1 MNEKSWI
8 SRNRSLVITI
18 TINAIALITFFVKM
32 DERVSRLEE
41 WRNEVNPGRVT
52 QKDLLLIEEKMKNM
66 GDNVLDMKTD
76 IKEIKHEIRQVIK

>member
-8 SRNRSLVITI
+8 SRNRSLIITI

-41 WRNEVNPGRVT
+41 WRNEVNPQRVT
-52 QKDLLLIEEKMKNM
+52 QKDLMLIEEKMKNM
-66 GDNVLDMKTD
+66 GDNVLDVKTD
-76 IKEIKHEIRQVIK
+76 LKEIKHEIRQIIK

>member
-8 SRNRSLVITI
+8 SRNWSLIITI

-41 WRNEVNPGRVT
+41 WRNEINPQRVT
-52 QKDLLLIEEKMKNM
+52 QKDLMLIEEKMKNM
-66 GDNVLDMKTD
+66 GDNVLDVKTAL
-76 IKEIKHEIRQVIK
+76 KEIKHEIRQIIK

>member
-8 SRNRSLVITI
+8 SRNRSLIITI

-32 DERVSRLEE
+32 DERFSRLEE

>member
-8 SRNRSLVITI
+8 SRNRSLIITI

-41 WRNEVNPGRVT
+41 RRNEINPQRVT
-52 QKDLLLIEEKMKNM
+52 QKDLMLIEEKMKNM
-66 GDNVLDMKTD
+66 GDNVLDVKTD
-76 IKEIKHEIRQVIK
+76 LKEIKHEIRQIIK

>member
-8 SRNRSLVITI
+8 SRNRSLIITI

-52 QKDLLLIEEKMKNM
+52 QKDLMLIEEKMKNM
-66 GDNVLDMKTD
+66 GDNVLDVKTD
-76 IKEIKHEIRQVIK
+76 LKEIKHEIRQIIK

>member
-8 SRNRSLVITI
+8 SRNRSLIITI

-41 WRNEVNPGRVT
+41 WRNEINPQRVT
-52 QKDLLLIEEKMKNM
+52 QKDLMLIEEKMKNM
-66 GDNVLDMKTD
+66 GDNVLDVKTD
-76 IKEIKHEIRQVIK
+76 LKEIKHEIRQIIK

>member
-8 SRNRSLVITI
+8 SRNRSLIITI

>member
-8 SRNRSLVITI
+8 SRNWSLIITI

-41 WRNEVNPGRVT
+41 WRNEINPQRVT
-52 QKDLLLIEEKMKNM
+52 QKDLMLIEEKMKNM
-66 GDNVLDMKTD
+66 GDNVLDVKTD
-76 IKEIKHEIRQVIK
+76 LKEIKHEIRQIIK

>member
-8 SRNRSLVITI
+8 SRNRSLIITI

-66 GDNVLDMKTD
+66 GDNVLDVKTD
-76 IKEIKHEIRQVIK
+76 LKEIKHEIRQIIK

>member
-8 SRNRSLVITI
+8 SRNRSLIITI

-41 WRNEVNPGRVT
+41 WRNEINPQRVT
-52 QKDLLLIEEKMKNM
+52 QKDLMLIEEKIKNM
-66 GDNVLDMKTD
+66 GDNVLDMKSD
-76 IKEIKHEIRQVIK
+76 IKEIKQMIK